1 MKPWRLTV
9 HPHPLLDLGCV
20 EARWAEP
27 LPRVQTPADALRA
40 LDFGY
45 EGAPCKTSDDVRRHV
60 RDLLRV
66 GGFKPTG
73 RNKPASEYLI
83 KAQTNGFLSAI
94 NVAVDLC
101 NAVSLHSG
109 LPISVVDRRSLRGEC
124 EVGLAPEQSS
134 YAFNASG
141 HVIDVSKLLCLSDAE
156 GPCAN
161 AVKDSQRTKTH
172 EHTAEVVYLIWGTTA
187 LEGYTAKTM
196 AWLTSLLVE
205 SQASVRSST
214 PTAE

>member
-1 MKPWRLTV
+1 MV
-9 HPHPLLDLGCV
+9 QPHPSLDLGCV
-20 EARWAEP
+20 KARWADV
-27 LPRVQTPADALRA
+27 LPRIATPADALRA
-40 LDFGY
+40 LEPGF
-45 EGAPCKTSDDVRRHV
+45 EGAPCKTSDDIRRHV

-73 RNKPASEYLI
+73 RNKPASEYLL

-109 LPISVVDRRSLRGEC
+109 LPISVVDRASLQGAC
-124 EVGLAPEQSS
+124 QVGPAPEQSS
-134 YAFNASG
+134 YVFNASG
-141 HVIDVSKLLCLSDAE
+141 HVIDVSNLLCLSDAE

-172 EHTAEVVYLIWGTTA
+172 QHTTEVVYLIWGTAA
-187 LEGYTAKTM
+187 LEGYTMKTM
-196 AWLTSLLVE
+196 AWLTSLLVA
-205 SQASVRSST
+205 SQASVQSST
-214 PTAE
+214 PSVT